1 MARVSWHSYILE
13 VRPNLGF
20 LVHKT
25 VIMILL
31 CTPLY
36 FRVFSLFNVFLC
48 GPPRGARQY
57 PRSEYFLVKYIW
69 NP

>member
-36 FRVFSLFNVFLC
+36 VGILFTFY
-48 GPPRGARQY
+48 G
-57 PRSEYFLVKYIW
+57 YFVHVRPILHILG
-69 NP
+69 